1 MGSLNHSMVEVGRAQ
16 WRSSGPTPLL
26 QHGHLQL
33 VAQDYVQMAFKYL
46 QDWQLHNLSG
56 QPVSCL
62 TVKNCFLMFRGNLL
76 CLILCP
82 LPPVMSLGTPEKSL
96 APSFFAPSLH
106 IFPYIDKNP
115 LKPSDIQAEQ
125 SQV

>member
-1 MGSLNHSMVEVGRAQ
+1 
-16 WRSSGPTPLL
+16 
-26 QHGHLQL
+26 
-33 VAQDYVQMAFKYL
+33 
-46 QDWQLHNLSG
+46 
-56 QPVSCL
+56 
-62 TVKNCFLMFRGNLL
+62 
-76 CLILCP
+76 
-82 LPPVMSLGTPEKSL
+82 MSLGTPEKSL